1 MTQVIMDHAVSSW
14 THSPYLFPRSLSSA
28 QPMQVRNFVVKV
40 YDRTLKQAGVDIR
53 TVQELM
59 GHSAVTMT
67 MRYAH
72 LSPAHEQNR
81 EWNRELRNLVLYR

>member
-1 MTQVIMDHAVSSW
+1 
-14 THSPYLFPRSLSSA
+14 

-72 LSPAHEQNR
+72 LSPEHLQEAKSLNPLGR
-81 EWNRELRNLVLYR
+81 LTLR